1 MTETWTPT
9 TWKDFPILQQPTY
22 TDSNELSQVL
32 GSLSSLPPLVFAEEV
47 RSLKASLAEVA
58 NGKAFILQGGDCAES
73 FSEFSEEHIQSM
85 IKVMLQMAVTLTF
98 AGKCPVVKIGRM
110 AGQFAKPR
118 SADYEEQDGVSLP
131 SFRGDNINQLEFT
144 EDARLPDPN
153 RLKMAYH
160 QSAATL
166 NLLRALT
173 RGGFASLKNVR
184 QWNSDAIDN
193 NALSEQYGDL
203 SSRIHD
209 SLEFMESCG
218 INVDDFSKLQGT
230 AIYTSHE
237 ALLLDFEQAM
247 LRKSDD
253 GWYDL
258 SAHMLWIGERT
269 RQLDHAHVEFL
280 RGVEN
285 PIGVKVGPTADVE
298 EIAKLADL
306 LDPENTPGKL
316 IFITRV
322 GADGAYEKLVT
333 LFERMK
339 QLDRKIIWICDPMHG
354 NTVKA
359 SSGYK
364 TRKFEDILS
373 EVQAFFRAHKTA
385 GTWPGGIHLEMTGR
399 NVTECTGGAFNVSDE
414 DLKNCYDTMCDP
426 RLNASQSLELAF
438 LIAEQL
444 REKDKDIGNNS
455 NEVRYSN

>member
-1 MTETWTPT
+1 MPNSWTPQS
-9 TWKDFPILQQPTY
+9 WKQFPILQQPHY
-22 TDSNELSQVL
+22 SDKDSL
-32 GSLSSLPPLVFAEEV
+32 GGILDSLSALPPLVFAEEV
-47 RSLKASLAEVA
+47 KALRSSLADVA
-58 NGKAFILQGGDCAES
+58 DGKAFILQGGDCAES
-73 FSEFSEEHIQSM
+73 FTEFSEEHIESM
-85 IKVMLQMAVTLTF
+85 VKVMLQMAVTLTF

-118 SADYEEQDGVSLP
+118 SADMEEQGGVSLP
-131 SFRGDNINQLEFT
+131 SFRGDNVNQIEFT
-144 EDARLPDPN
+144 EAGREPDPE
-153 RLKMAYH
+153 RLRMAYH
-160 QSAATL
+160 QSASTL

-184 QWNSDAIDN
+184 QWNSDAVDN
-193 NALSEQYGDL
+193 TALSEQYGDL

-247 LRKSDD
+247 LRKQDD

-285 PIGVKVGPTADVE
+285 PIGVKIGPTADVE
-298 EIAKLADL
+298 EITKLANL

-322 GADGAYEKLVT
+322 GAEGAYEKLLE

-373 EVQAFFRAHKTA
+373 EVQAFFRAHKAA

-399 NVTECTGGAFNVSDE
+399 NVTECTGGAFNLSDE
-414 DLKNCYDTMCDP
+414 ELSNCYDTQCDP

-444 REKDKDIGNNS
+444 REN
-455 NEVRYSN
+455 